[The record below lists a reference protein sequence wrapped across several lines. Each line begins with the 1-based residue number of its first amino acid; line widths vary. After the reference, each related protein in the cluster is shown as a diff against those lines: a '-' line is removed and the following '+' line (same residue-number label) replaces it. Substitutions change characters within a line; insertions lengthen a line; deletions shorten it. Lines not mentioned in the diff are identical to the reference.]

1 MDNSIDRVPVNQ
13 LPDRYSLVRSAIY
26 TRLDALGIEPEKVGN
41 KSYVNAEQL
50 RLLDNLHEFIQA
62 GGTTA
67 EFQESRGIRR
77 RKEHSSGQSA
87 GLSTAQSSIQA
98 GGQSSGQSEMSQFLT
113 VLSDFA
119 TRLQPAA
126 PTPDPF
132 AYLETLER
140 AAQTGWLLRTSEVA
154 ELLKLPPAE
163 MQLYGDRFSEAGF
176 LFTRAGYRS
185 GGEIAWKVTKPTK

>member
-13 LPDRYSLVRSAIY
+13 LPDRYNLVRSAIY

-41 KSYVNAEQL
+41 KSYVNAAQL

-77 RKEHSSGQSA
+77 RKDNSSGQSS
-87 GLSTAQSSIQA
+87 GLSTGQPQA
-98 GGQSSGQSEMSQFLT
+98 DLSQLLN

-119 TRLQPAA
+119 TKLQPVA
-126 PTPDPF
+126 PKPDPF

-154 ELLKLPPAE
+154 ELLRLSPTE

-176 LFTRAGYRS
+176 VFTKAGYRS
-185 GGEIAWKVTKPTK
+185 GGEIAWKVTKPIR

>member
-13 LPDRYSLVRSAIY
+13 LPDRYNLVRSAIY

-77 RKEHSSGQSA
+77 RKDNSQASGQSASGQSA
-87 GLSTAQSSIQA
+87 GLSTAQSQA
-98 GGQSSGQSEMSQFLT
+98 DMSQFLN

-119 TRLQPAA
+119 AKLQPAA
-126 PTPDPF
+126 PQPNPF

-140 AAQTGWLLRTSEVA
+140 AAQSGWLLRTSEVA
-154 ELLKLPPAE
+154 ELLRLSPAE

-176 LFTRAGYRS
+176 VFTKAGYRS
-185 GGEIAWKVTKPTK
+185 GGEIAWKVTKPIK

>member
-13 LPDRYSLVRSAIY
+13 LPDRYNLVRSAIY

-67 EFQESRGIRR
+67 EFQESRGIRK
-77 RKEHSSGQSA
+77 RKENSSGQSA
-87 GLSTAQSSIQA
+87 GLSTVQPD
-98 GGQSSGQSEMSQFLT
+98 LT
-113 VLSDFA
+113 QVLNALSDFA

-126 PTPDPF
+126 PQPDPF

-154 ELLKLPPAE
+154 ELLKLSPSE

-176 LFTRAGYRS
+176 VFTKAGYRS
-185 GGEIAWKVTKPTK
+185 GGEIAWKVTKPMK

>member
-13 LPDRYSLVRSAIY
+13 LPDRYNLVRSAIY

-77 RKEHSSGQSA
+77 RNRDSAAGSSGQSA
-87 GLSTAQSSIQA
+87 GLSTAQN
-98 GGQSSGQSEMSQFLT
+98 QSDLSQLLN

-119 TRLQPAA
+119 AKIQPSA
-126 PTPDPF
+126 PQPDPF

-140 AAQTGWLLRTSEVA
+140 AAQSGWLLRTSEVA
-154 ELLKLPPAE
+154 ELLRLSPAE

-176 LFTRAGYRS
+176 VFVKAGYRS
-185 GGEIAWKVTKPTK
+185 GGELAWRVTKPIR